1 MAAKPSGW
9 AVGWIMFAA
18 IMMLLIGFFHVI
30 AGLVAIVD
38 DNFYVA
44 TKEYVFQFDRTT
56 WGWIHLIFGIVV
68 FLAGLSLFKGAMWA
82 RTVGV
87 ILGVVSAVVGF
98 AWLPWYPI
106 WGIVIFIIAV
116 SVIWALTVH
125 GRDADLTHGDDVARY

>member
-1 MAAKPSGW
+1 MSARPSGW

-18 IMMLLIGFFHVI
+18 IMMLLIGFFHVM

-68 FLAGLSLFKGAMWA
+68 FLAGLSLFKGAIWA

-106 WGIVIFIIAV
+106 WGILIVVIAV

>member
-1 MAAKPSGW
+1 MSARPSGW

-18 IMMLLIGFFHVI
+18 IMMLLIGFFHVM

-56 WGWIHLIFGIVV
+56 WGWIHLILGIVV
-68 FLAGLSLFKGAMWA
+68 FIAGLSLFKGAIWA

-87 ILGVVSAVVGF
+87 ILGVISAVVGF
-98 AWLPWYPI
+98 AWLPWYPV
-106 WGIVIFIIAV
+106 WGILIVVIAV
-116 SVIWALTVH
+116 SVIWALTMH
-125 GRDADLTHGDDVARY
+125 GRDVDLTHGDDVARY

>member
-1 MAAKPSGW
+1 MSARPSGW

-68 FLAGLSLFKGAMWA
+68 FLAGLSLFKGAIWA

-87 ILGVVSAVVGF
+87 ILGVISAVVGF
-98 AWLPWYPI
+98 AWLALVSDLGHLDRRHRGLGDLGTDRPW
-106 WGIVIFIIAV
+106 
-116 SVIWALTVH
+116 T
-125 GRDADLTHGDDVARY
+125 

>member
-1 MAAKPSGW
+1 M
-9 AVGWIMFAA
+9 
-18 IMMLLIGFFHVI
+18 I

-68 FLAGLSLFKGAMWA
+68 FLAGLSLFKGAIWA

-87 ILGVVSAVVGF
+87 ILGVISAVVGF

-106 WGIVIFIIAV
+106 WGILIVVIAV

>member
-1 MAAKPSGW
+1 MSAKPSGW

-68 FLAGLSLFKGAMWA
+68 FLAGLSLFKGAIWA

-87 ILGVVSAVVGF
+87 ILGVISAVVGF

-106 WGIVIFIIAV
+106 WGILIVVIAV

>member
-1 MAAKPSGW
+1 MSARPSGW

-18 IMMLLIGFFHVI
+18 IMMLLIGFFHVM

-56 WGWIHLIFGIVV
+56 WGWIHLILGIVV
-68 FLAGLSLFKGAMWA
+68 FIAGLSLFKGAIWA

-87 ILGVVSAVVGF
+87 ILGVISAVVGF
-98 AWLPWYPI
+98 AWLPWYPV
-106 WGIVIFIIAV
+106 WGILIVVIAV
-116 SVIWALTVH
+116 SVIWALTMH

>member
-1 MAAKPSGW
+1 MSARPSGW

-18 IMMLLIGFFHVI
+18 IMMLLIGFFHVM

-56 WGWIHLIFGIVV
+56 WGWIHLILGIVV
-68 FLAGLSLFKGAMWA
+68 FLAGLSLFKGAIWA

-87 ILGVVSAVVGF
+87 ILGVISAVVGF

-106 WGIVIFIIAV
+106 WGILIVIIAV
-116 SVIWALTVH
+116 SVIWALTIH
-125 GRDADLTHGDDVARY
+125 GRDADLTHGDDIARY

>member
-1 MAAKPSGW
+1 MAARPSGW

-56 WGWIHLIFGIVV
+56 WGWIHLVFGIVV
-68 FLAGLSLFKGAMWA
+68 FLAGLSLFKGSIWA

-87 ILGVVSAVVGF
+87 ILGVISAVVGF

-106 WGIVIFIIAV
+106 WGILIVVIAV

>member
-1 MAAKPSGW
+1 MSARPSGW

-56 WGWIHLIFGIVV
+56 WGWVHLIFGIVV
-68 FLAGLSLFKGAMWA
+68 FLAGLSLFKGAIWA

-87 ILGVVSAVVGF
+87 ILGGISAVVGF

-106 WGIVIFIIAV
+106 WGILIIIIAV

>member
-1 MAAKPSGW
+1 
-9 AVGWIMFAA
+9 MFAA

-68 FLAGLSLFKGAMWA
+68 FLAGLSLFKGAIWA

-87 ILGVVSAVVGF
+87 ILGVISAVVGF

-106 WGIVIFIIAV
+106 WGILIVVIAV
-116 SVIWALTVH
+116 SVIGALTVH

>member
-1 MAAKPSGW
+1 MSARPSGW

-68 FLAGLSLFKGAMWA
+68 FLAGLSLFKGAIWA

-87 ILGVVSAVVGF
+87 ILGVISAVVGF

-106 WGIVIFIIAV
+106 WGVLIVLVAV

>member
-1 MAAKPSGW
+1 MSARPSGW

-18 IMMLLIGFFHVI
+18 IMMLLIGFFHVM

-56 WGWIHLIFGIVV
+56 WGWIHLILGIVV
-68 FLAGLSLFKGAMWA
+68 FIAGLSLFKGAIWA

-87 ILGVVSAVVGF
+87 ILGVISAVVGF
-98 AWLPWYPI
+98 AWLPWYPV
-106 WGIVIFIIAV
+106 WGIVIVVIAV
-116 SVIWALTVH
+116 SVIWALTMH

>member
-56 WGWIHLIFGIVV
+56 WGWVHLIFGIVV
-68 FLAGLSLFKGAMWA
+68 FLAGLSLFKGAIWA

-106 WGIVIFIIAV
+106 WGIVIVVIAV

>member
-1 MAAKPSGW
+1 MSARPSGW

-56 WGWIHLIFGIVV
+56 WGWIHLILGIVV
-68 FLAGLSLFKGAMWA
+68 FLAGLSLFKGAIWA

-87 ILGVVSAVVGF
+87 LLGVISAVVGF

-106 WGIVIFIIAV
+106 WGVLIV
-116 SVIWALTVH
+116 
-125 GRDADLTHGDDVARY
+125 

>member
-56 WGWIHLIFGIVV
+56 WGWVHLIFGIVV
-68 FLAGLSLFKGAMWA
+68 FLAGLSLFKGAIWA

-106 WGIVIFIIAV
+106 WGIVIVVIAV

-125 GRDADLTHGDDVARY
+125 GRDADLTHGDDVARH

>member
-1 MAAKPSGW
+1 MSARPSGW

-56 WGWIHLIFGIVV
+56 WGWVHLIFGIIV
-68 FLAGLSLFKGAMWA
+68 FLAGLSLFKGAIWA

-106 WGIVIFIIAV
+106 WGILIVVIAV